1 MVRESGGGPK
11 VRAAFLAKLF
21 QQAIEVVGA
30 AVLRG
35 GGEGLPQRRGNAE
48 LVMRKIDAN
57 EFAIAIAIALLGARL
72 GHGVVKAHGRVTIGR
87 RMSFA
92 FSTIE
97 DRCVT
102 KATVS

>member
-1 MVRESGGGPK
+1 
-11 VRAAFLAKLF
+11 
-21 QQAIEVVGA
+21 
-30 AVLRG
+30 
-35 GGEGLPQRRGNAE
+35 
-48 LVMRKIDAN
+48 MRKIDAN

-97 DRCVT
+97 ARCVT